1 MRPRR
6 WRFDVLDR
14 RIVALALPALGALLV
29 EPIYNLTDSAIV
41 GHLGRAPLGAL
52 AVASGILNIVGW
64 TSAFVEMATVSLV
77 AFRRG
82 EGDVAGARRAVGA
95 AYVSSLAIGVVVAA
109 AVALLAPVGA
119 TVMGAH
125 GAVA

>member
-1 MRPRR
+1 MRRRR
-6 WRFDVLDR
+6 WRFDALDR

-82 EGDVAGARRAVGA
+82 AGDEAGARRAVGA
-95 AYVSSLAIGVVVAA
+95 AYVSSLAIGVVVA
-109 AVALLAPVGA
+109 VGGALPAPIG
-119 TVMGAH
+119 GPED
-125 GAVA
+125 